1 MLPATIA
8 IVPPVFDPI
17 SAFGIGGIAVL
28 VAVAW
33 ILLFARRDSR
43 RALRLSAAV
52 FTVMATSSFAAW
64 SGILAQFNSFPPP
77 MLLMIASVFVMSFA
91 LGLSRFGRDAA
102 TELSFA
108 ALIGLQGFR
117 LPLELV
123 MHHAGN
129 VGIMPVQLSYSGYNF
144 DIATGISALL
154 IVAFLKSGRAVSRSV
169 LWAWN
174 VWGSLCLVVI
184 TVIAITTSPVVRLF
198 GDDPRNLN
206 TWVLYFPYVWLPVVL
221 VTVAISSHVVITRKL
236 LKGD

>member
-1 MLPATIA
+1 MLPTTIS
-8 IVPPVFDPI
+8 IVPPAFDPI

-33 ILLFARRDSR
+33 IVLFARRDGY
-43 RALRLSAAV
+43 RALILSAAV
-52 FTVMATSSFAAW
+52 FTVMAVSSFAAW

-77 MLLMIASVFVMSFA
+77 MLLMIASVSVMSFA
-91 LGLSRFGRDAA
+91 IGLSRFGRDAA
-102 TELSFA
+102 AELSFA
-108 ALIGLQGFR
+108 ALIGLQAFR
-117 LPLELV
+117 FPLELV
-123 MHHAGN
+123 MHHASN

-144 DIATGISALL
+144 DIVTGVGALL
-154 IVAFLKSGRAVSRSV
+154 IFAVLKSGRSVSRSV

-174 VWGSLCLVVI
+174 VWGCWSLLVI
-184 TVIAITTSPVVRLF
+184 AFIAITTSPVVRLF

-221 VTVAISSHVVITRKL
+221 VTIAIAGHVVSTRKL